1 MHDDGR
7 NPKDMTDAEI
17 RTFLT
22 GVLEE
27 IEQQGIAAEIRLTKE
42 YNIDINWSNIAKR
55 LIKQYTTA
63 LRAEVGEEA
72 VAAFMRGIISAVS
85 N

>member
-17 RTFLT
+17 RTFLE
-22 GVLEE
+22 GVLSE
-27 IEQQGIAAEIRLTKE
+27 IELEGISAEVRLTKA
-42 YNIDINWSNIAKR
+42 YNMDINWSNIAKR

-63 LRAEVGEEA
+63 LRTEIGEEA
-72 VAAFMRGIISAVS
+72 VAQFMKGIIAAVS